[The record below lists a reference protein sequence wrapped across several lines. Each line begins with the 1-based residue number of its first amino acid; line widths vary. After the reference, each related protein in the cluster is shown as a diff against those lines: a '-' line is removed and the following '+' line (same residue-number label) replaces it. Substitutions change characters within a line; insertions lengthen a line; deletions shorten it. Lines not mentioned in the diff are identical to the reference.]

1 MQSVRTQL
9 LQRDKHTHNN
19 SHSLNNN
26 NNNNDNNNETTTV
39 NNVTVDSLRSWQL

>member
-26 NNNNDNNNETTTV
+26 NYNNNETTTV
-39 NNVTVDSLRSWQL
+39 NNITVDSLRSWQL